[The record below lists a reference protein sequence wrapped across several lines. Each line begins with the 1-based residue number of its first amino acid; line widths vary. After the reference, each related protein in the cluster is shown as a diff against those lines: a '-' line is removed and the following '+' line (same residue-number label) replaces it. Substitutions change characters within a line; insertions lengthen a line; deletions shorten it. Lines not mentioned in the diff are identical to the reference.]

1 MVNPMEKNTEND
13 METGTI
19 HPITGMISSPCE
31 SWTRVLVREF
41 FEAGALL
48 LLRVAQVAAS

>member
-1 MVNPMEKNTEND
+1 MEND
-13 METGTI
+13 MENGTI
-19 HPITGMISSPCE
+19 QGITGMISSPCE
-31 SWTRVLVREF
+31 SWTWVLVREI